1 MSTTKIIRCT
11 KGDPLQFRARV
22 KGLGG
27 GVPAIS
33 TDYDVAKFQAR
44 ASANETDTSIV
55 LEASTDDATIVI
67 SAPDGTTGDIT
78 VDVFVGRD
86 QTEATG
92 VTKVTPLFGRLRLYQ
107 SGDAT
112 KSLSMAVPLS
122 IDPDPISDG

>member
-1 MSTTKIIRCT
+1 MSTTRVIRCT
-11 KGDPLQFRARV
+11 KGDPLRFRARV
-22 KGLGG
+22 AGQGG
-27 GVPAIS
+27 GVPSIS
-33 TDYDVAKFQAR
+33 TGYDVAKFQAR
-44 ASANETDTSIV
+44 ASLDDSDSSI
-55 LEASTDDATIVI
+55 LLQAGTADSSIVI

-112 KSLSMAVPLS
+112 QSLSIAVPISLE
-122 IDPDPISDG
+122 PDPIDNG

>member
-1 MSTTKIIRCT
+1 MSTTRVIRCT

-33 TDYDVAKFQAR
+33 TNYDTAKFQAR
-44 ASANETDTSIV
+44 ASANELDTSIV
-55 LEASTDDATIVI
+55 LQAGTADGTIVI

-92 VTKVTPLFGRLRLYQ
+92 VTAPTSLWGRLRLYQ

-112 KSLSMAVPLS
+112 KSLSMPVPLS
-122 IDPDPISDG
+122 IDPDPIANG